1 MSASVDPHDAAR
13 FEPTLRILATSD
25 LHTHI
30 MPWDYM
36 TDQPSPTRG
45 LAAVATLIAQ
55 ARAEVPDNLLLDNG
69 DFLQGSALG
78 DLVAEAEPG
87 TCPHPMVAA
96 MNALRYDAGTLGNH
110 EFSHGLSLLDQVC
123 REMAHPLVSA
133 NIHDAPQGRTLLPP
147 YVILDR
153 TVQVYGAPVLLRIG
167 ILGFAPPQ
175 LVKWDHQHV
184 AGRIATE
191 DIVDAAR
198 RILPQVRAAG
208 ADIVIALSHSG
219 IGSDIA
225 CPQMENAST
234 AIAALPG
241 IDVVVAG
248 HTHQPFPSAS
258 LPASAGVDPHTG
270 TLCGKPAVMPGFFG
284 SHLGV
289 IDLRLE
295 KDARGWRITQH
306 RSALWPVSRRTEDG
320 TAEALVTP
328 DPKIAAI
335 AAPAHAAT
343 LAWARRHIGHNP
355 APLHSFFA
363 LVRDCPS
370 VRAVTYAQREHVTRA
385 LADTDLA
392 HLPVLSAAA
401 PFRAGGRGGP
411 ESYSFVGAG
420 DLAMRHIWDLYTH
433 PNTLTAI
440 RISGAELLA
449 WLERSASL
457 YRQITPGLPDQPLI
471 DPEFPSFNFD
481 SVDGISYRIDLSQPP
496 RHDANGALIAP
507 GARRIVDLC
516 FAGRPV
522 AADAQFVLATNSYR
536 TGGSGDFAGAR
547 PDRVIYAAGR
557 LNRDIL
563 MEHIRDRGVIPA
575 PGPENWRFVPMPGTS
590 ALFDSAPAAIDFIGD
605 LPDRALEPLD
615 LTPAGFRRFRL
626 HL

>member
-1 MSASVDPHDAAR
+1 MSASVEPHDVSR

-36 TDQPSPTRG
+36 TDRPSPTRG
-45 LAAVATLIAQ
+45 LAAVATLIAR
-55 ARAEVPDNLLLDNG
+55 ARAQVSECLLLDNG

-78 DLVAEAEPG
+78 DLVAEEG
-87 TCPHPMVAA
+87 LGDGPHPMVAA

-110 EFSHGLSLLDQVC
+110 EFSHGLPFLDRVC
-123 REMAHPLVSA
+123 RDMAHPLVSA
-133 NIHDAPQGRTLLPP
+133 NIHDAPEGRTLLPP
-147 YVILDR
+147 YVILNR
-153 TVQVYGAPVLLRIG
+153 TLQVDGAPVALRIG

-184 AGRIATE
+184 AGSIATE

-198 RILPQVRAAG
+198 RTLPHLRAAG
-208 ADIVIALSHSG
+208 ADLVIALSHSG

-225 CPQMENAST
+225 HPQMENAST

-248 HTHQPFPSAS
+248 HTHQPFPSAC
-258 LPASAGVDPHTG
+258 LPASAGVNPEAG

-289 IDLRLE
+289 IDLALE
-295 KDARGWRITQH
+295 QTAQGWQITRH
-306 RSALWPVSRRTEDG
+306 RSALWPVSRRTADG
-320 TAEALVTP
+320 TVEPLVTP
-328 DPKIAAI
+328 DADIAAI

-343 LAWARRHIGHNP
+343 LAWARRRIGHNT

-370 VRAVTYAQREHVTRA
+370 VRTVARAQVEHVIRA
-385 LADTDLA
+385 LAGTEFAD
-392 HLPVLSAAA
+392 LPVLSAAA

-420 DLAMRHIWDLYTH
+420 DLTMRHVWDLYTH

-457 YRQITPGLPDQPLI
+457 YRQINPGLPDQPLI
-471 DPEFPSFNFD
+471 DPQFPSFNFD
-481 SVDGISYRIDLSQPP
+481 SIDGISYCIDLSQPP
-496 RHDANGALIAP
+496 RHDAVGALINP
-507 GARRIVDLC
+507 DARRIVELR

-522 AADAQFVLATNSYR
+522 APDAQFVLATNSYR

-547 PDRVIYAAGR
+547 PDRVIYAAGK
-557 LNRDIL
+557 LSRDIL
-563 MEHIRDRGVIPA
+563 MEHIRDQGGIPA
-575 PGPENWRFVPMPGTS
+575 PGPVNWRFMPMPGTS
-590 ALFDSAPAAIDFIGD
+590 ALFDSAPAAIDFTHE
-605 LPDRALEPLD
+605 LPDTAIEPLE